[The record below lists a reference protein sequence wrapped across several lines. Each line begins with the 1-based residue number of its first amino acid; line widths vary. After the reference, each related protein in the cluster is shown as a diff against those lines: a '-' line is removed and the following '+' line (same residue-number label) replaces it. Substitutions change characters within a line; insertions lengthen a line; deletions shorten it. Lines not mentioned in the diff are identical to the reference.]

1 MLNSGVSD
9 DAKFEV
15 KSFLSSLTHRP
26 GVYLMLGSKHK
37 VIYVGKA
44 RDLKKRV
51 SSYFQRTQAT
61 PKTAAMMEQVA
72 RVEVTVANTEAEAL
86 ILEYSLIKRHKPRYN
101 VLLRDDKSYPYI
113 YASTDAPFP
122 RLKFHRGARRGK
134 GRYFGPY
141 PSTRAVRKT
150 LKELE
155 KLFLIRNC
163 EDGFFNNRT
172 RPCLQFQIK
181 RCTAPCV
188 DLISAEQY
196 RKDVDA
202 AIQFLEGK
210 NQAVVDTFVKRME
223 QAAEKR
229 DYEQAAQFR
238 DQIARLKEIEARQ
251 LVKRSDR
258 KDLDILGF
266 ASNGA
271 IHCVTVMFIRNGSL
285 IGSRDFFPRLPGET
299 DKQKIL
305 NAFVAQ
311 YYLGRDAP
319 AEIIIE
325 LTIDDANI
333 LQQELSQ
340 RVSHKVA
347 IRSRVRGDRARW
359 LQMARTNAE
368 QGLSLKAAS
377 NATIRRQ
384 FAALGEALSLDEPP
398 QRLECFDVSHTSG
411 EATVAS
417 CVVFNTAGPMKSD
430 YRRFNLNPAAA
441 GDDYSAMAEALRRR
455 YERIKKG
462 EVPMPDV
469 LFVDGGKGQLTEAMT
484 VLDELELDWLTVVA
498 VAKGRARRPG
508 AERLF
513 RPGDDRPLELAPDSP
528 ALLLIQQIRDE
539 AHRFAITGHRQRRAK
554 ARTTS
559 RLERIPGLG
568 PKKRRE
574 LLRQFGGLQGVIGA
588 GVDDLVK
595 VRGIGRTLAE
605 TIYNDLH
612 VETQ

>member
-1 MLNSGVSD
+1 MTD
-9 DAKFEV
+9 EAPFEAE
-15 KSFLSSLTHRP
+15 SFLKSLTHRP
-26 GVYLMLGSKHK
+26 GVYRMLDARHQ

-51 SSYFQRTQAT
+51 SSYFQRSHASV
-61 PKTAAMMEQVA
+61 KTAAMMEQVA

-86 ILEYSLIKRHKPRYN
+86 LLEYSLIKRHKPRFN

-113 YASTDAPFP
+113 HASTDHAFP
-122 RLKFHRGARRGK
+122 RLRFHRGARKGK

-141 PSTRAVRKT
+141 PSTRAVRQT
-150 LKELE
+150 LSELQ

-163 EDGFFNNRT
+163 SDSFFSNRT
-172 RPCLQFQIK
+172 RPCLQYQIK
-181 RCTAPCV
+181 RCTAPCTG
-188 DLISAEQY
+188 LISAEQY
-196 RKDVDA
+196 REDIDA

-210 NQAVVDTFVKRME
+210 NKTVVNTFVNRME
-223 QAAEKR
+223 QAAAEQH
-229 DYEQAAQFR
+229 YEQAARFR
-238 DQIARLKEIEARQ
+238 DQISRLKEIEARQ

-271 IHCVTVMFIRNGSL
+271 MHCVTVMFIRGGSVV
-285 IGSRDFFPRLPGET
+285 GSRDHFPRLPGET

-311 YYLGRDAP
+311 YYLAREAP
-319 AEIIIE
+319 PEIIIE
-325 LTIDDANI
+325 TDIDDAHL
-333 LQQELSQ
+333 LQPELTA
-340 RVSHKVA
+340 RAGHKVA

-359 LQMARTNAE
+359 LQMANTTAA

-384 FAALGEALSLDEPP
+384 FAALGEALALDEPP
-398 QRLECFDVSHTSG
+398 QRIECFDISHTSG

-417 CVVFNTAGPMKSD
+417 CVVVNTAGPMKSD
-430 YRRFNLNPAAA
+430 YRRFNLSPAAA
-441 GDDYSAMAEALRRR
+441 GDDYGAMADALRRR
-455 YERIKKG
+455 YERVKTG

-469 LFVDGGKGQLTEAMT
+469 LFVDGGKGQLAEAT
-484 VLDELELDWLTVVA
+484 KVLRDLELDWLTVVA

-513 RPGDDRPLELAPDSP
+513 RPGEERAQSLEPDSP

-554 ARTTS
+554 ARKTS
-559 RLERIPGLG
+559 RLEEIAGLG
-568 PKKRRE
+568 PKRRRE
-574 LLRQFGGLQGVIGA
+574 LLRQFGGLQGILGA
-588 GVDDLVK
+588 GVDDLMQ
-595 VRGIGRTLAE
+595 VRGISRKLAE

-612 VETQ
+612 HENE

>member
-1 MLNSGVSD
+1 MSE
-9 DAKFEV
+9 AAAFEV
-15 KSFLSSLTHRP
+15 KPFLRSLTHRP
-26 GVYLMLGSKHK
+26 GVYLMLDKKHK

-51 SSYFQRTQAT
+51 SSYFNRTQDAV
-61 PKTAAMMEQVA
+61 KTAAMMQHVA

-113 YASTDAPFP
+113 YASTDTRFP

-141 PSTRAVRKT
+141 PSTRAVRTT

-163 EDGFFNNRT
+163 TDSFFSNRT
-172 RPCLQFQIK
+172 RPCLQYQIK

-188 DLISAEQY
+188 GLISEQQY
-196 RKDVDA
+196 REDIDA
-202 AIQFLEGK
+202 AVQFLEGK
-210 NQAVVDTFVKRME
+210 NKSVVDAFVARME
-223 QAAEKR
+223 KAAHSR
-229 DYEQAAQFR
+229 DYEQAARFR

-251 LVKRSDR
+251 HVKRGDT

-271 IHCVTVMFIRNGSL
+271 IHCVTILYIRNGTL
-285 IGSRDFFPRLPGET
+285 VGSRDHFPRLAGET
-299 DKQKIL
+299 DRQKIL

-325 LTIDDANI
+325 LDIEDADL
-333 LQQELSQ
+333 LQETLSERAGR
-340 RVSHKVA
+340 RVL

-368 QGLSLKAAS
+368 QGLGLKSAS
-377 NATIRRQ
+377 NATLRRQ
-384 FAALGEALSLDEPP
+384 FAALTEALGLDEAPK
-398 QRLECFDVSHTSG
+398 RLECFDVSHTSG

-417 CVVFNTAGPMKSD
+417 CVVFNAAGPVKSD
-430 YRRFNLNPAAA
+430 YRRFNLSPSAA
-441 GDDYSAMAEALRRR
+441 GDDYGAMAEALRRR
-455 YERIKKG
+455 YERVKRG

-469 LFVDGGKGQLTEAMT
+469 LFVDGGKGQLAQAMT
-484 VLDELELDWLTVVA
+484 ILDELELDGVTLVA
-498 VAKGRARRPG
+498 VAKGRARRAG

-513 RPGDDRPLELAPDSP
+513 LPGDDKPLDLAPDSP

-554 ARTTS
+554 ARNTS
-559 RLERIPGLG
+559 RLEQIAGLG

-574 LLRQFGGLQGVIGA
+574 LLRQFGGLQGVVSA

-595 VRGIGRTLAE
+595 VRGIGRALAE

-612 VETQ
+612 MDKQQ

>member
-1 MLNSGVSD
+1 MSD
-9 DAKFEV
+9 DTQFDV
-15 KSFLSSLTHRP
+15 KPFLRSLTHRP
-26 GVYLMLGSKHK
+26 GVYRMLDAKHK

-51 SSYFQRTQAT
+51 SSYFHRTQDA
-61 PKTAAMMEQVA
+61 PKTVAMMQQVA

-113 YASTDAPFP
+113 YVSTESAFP
-122 RLKFHRGARRGK
+122 RLKFHRGPRRGK

-141 PSTRAVRKT
+141 PSTRAVRQT

-163 EDGFFNNRT
+163 EDSFFSNRT
-172 RPCLQFQIK
+172 RPCLQHQIK

-196 RKDVDA
+196 RKDIDA

-210 NQAVVDTFVKRME
+210 NQTVVDTFVKRME
-223 QAAEKR
+223 QAAEMR
-229 DYEQAAQFR
+229 DYEQAARFR
-238 DQIARLKEIEARQ
+238 DQISRLKEIEARQ
-251 LVKRSDR
+251 LMKRSDNR
-258 KDLDILGF
+258 DLDILGF

-285 IGSRDFFPRLPGET
+285 IGSRDYFPRLPGET

-325 LTIDDANI
+325 LAIDDADL
-333 LQQELSQ
+333 LQQELTE
-340 RVSHKVA
+340 RVGHKVA

-359 LQMARTNAE
+359 VQMARTNAE

-384 FAALGEALSLDEPP
+384 FAALGEALNLEEPP

-430 YRRFNLNPAAA
+430 YRRFNLSPAAA
-441 GDDYSAMAEALRRR
+441 GDDYGAMGEALRRR
-455 YERIKKG
+455 YERVKKG

-469 LFVDGGKGQLTEAMT
+469 LFVDGGKGQLAAAMT
-484 VLDELELDWLTVVA
+484 ILDELELDWLTVVA

-513 RPGDDRPLELAPDSP
+513 CPGDDRALELAPDSS
-528 ALLLIQQIRDE
+528 ALLLVQQIRDE
-539 AHRFAITGHRQRRAK
+539 AHRFAITGHRQKRAK

-588 GVDDLVK
+588 GVDDLVQVK
-595 VRGIGRTLAE
+595 GIGRTLAE

-612 VETQ
+612 VDNQ